1 MILARYIARAMA
13 QGYLLVALVF
23 VALFSFIELIQQ
35 LDDVGAA
42 YRLVDAFLYVLMML
56 PRRLLDA
63 TPVIA
68 LLGTLVPLGLL
79 ADGNEILAMRAA
91 GLPLR
96 RLIGMV
102 LAPGLVLLVL
112 MLLMAQFVA
121 PPLEMRAERMRAA
134 ALAEDVSVDFRGGF
148 WSRDGRSFVN
158 VGRMLRGRT
167 PSDVTVYDFDA
178 AGRLQRYVHAAAR
191 AAWSRTTSG
200 GCRTSWSSSSLPAPA
215 RAQQL
220 AQLDWES
227 FLDAQ
232 QLGVLVVPPQ
242 ALSPIDL
249 YFYVRDLRARNEQV
263 PQEELRLWQQLAQP
277 VVTLA
282 MMLVAIPLVLGS
294 NRVEHAQP
302 ARAGRHGGRHR
313 PVLRQPDARLPGPA
327 AAPAGAADGAGTAD
341 ADPAVC
347 RSPVAPLALALDRA
361 EAERGAALSVL
372 KPAARRRGRCAPR

>member
-42 YRLVDAFLYVLMML
+42 YRMADAFLYVLMML

-102 LAPGLVLLVL
+102 LAPGLTLLLL

-178 AGRLQRYVHAAAR
+178 AGRLQRYVHAQR
-191 AAWSRTTSG
+191 AQLEQGRTW
-200 GCRTSWSSSSLPAPA
+200 RLQDVVVRDLLPAPA
-215 RAQQL
+215 RGQKL
-220 AQLDWES
+220 AQMDWDS
-227 FLDAQ
+227 FLNAQ

-277 VVTLA
+277 LVTLA

-294 NRVEHAQP
+294 NRSSTLS
-302 ARAGRHGGRHR
+302 RR
-313 PVLRQPDARLPGPA
+313 VL
-327 AAPAGAADGAGTAD
+327 AGTVAGIGLYFVSQTLGYLGLLLHL
-341 ADPAVC
+341 P
-347 RSPVAPLALALDRA
+347 APLTALALPTLILLFAGR
-361 EAERGAALSVL
+361 LL
-372 KPAARRRGRCAPR
+372 RRLR

>member
-1 MILARYIARAMA
+1 MILARYIARAMV

-42 YRLVDAFLYVLMML
+42 YRMADAFLYVLMML

-79 ADGNEILAMRAA
+79 ADGNEILAMRSA

-96 RLIGMV
+96 RLVGMV
-102 LAPGLVLLVL
+102 LAPGLTLLLL
-112 MLLMAQFVA
+112 MLLIAQFVA

-178 AGRLQRYVHAAAR
+178 AGRLQRYVHAQR
-191 AAWSRTTSG
+191 AQLEQGRTW
-200 GCRTSWSSSSLPAPA
+200 RLQDVVVRELLPAPA
-215 RAQQL
+215 RGHTL
-220 AQLDWES
+220 AQLEWDS
-227 FLDAQ
+227 FLDAE

-242 ALSPIDL
+242 ALSPLDL
-249 YFYVRDLRARNEQV
+249 YFYVRDLRARNERV

-294 NRVEHAQP
+294 NRSSTLS
-302 ARAGRHGGRHR
+302 RR
-313 PVLRQPDARLPGPA
+313 VL
-327 AAPAGAADGAGTAD
+327 AGTVAGIGLYFVSQTLGYLGLLLHL
-341 ADPAVC
+341 P
-347 RSPVAPLALALDRA
+347 APLTALALPTLILLFAGRLLRA
-361 EAERGAALSVL
+361 LR
-372 KPAARRRGRCAPR
+372 

>member
-42 YRLVDAFLYVLMML
+42 YRMADAFLYVLMML

-102 LAPGLVLLVL
+102 LAPGLTLLLL

-121 PPLEMRAERMRAA
+121 PALEMRAERMRAA

-148 WSRDGRSFVN
+148 WSRDGRSFLN

-178 AGRLQRYVHAAAR
+178 AGRLQRYVHAQQA
-191 AAWSRTTSG
+191 
-200 GCRTSWSSSSLPAPA
+200 SLEQGRVWRLQDVVVKQFEPPPA

-220 AQLDWES
+220 AQLDWDS
-227 FLDAQ
+227 FLNAQ

-277 VVTLA
+277 LVTLA

-294 NRVEHAQP
+294 NRSSTLS
-302 ARAGRHGGRHR
+302 RR
-313 PVLRQPDARLPGPA
+313 VL
-327 AAPAGAADGAGTAD
+327 AGTVAGIGLYFVTQTLGYLGLLLHL
-341 ADPAVC
+341 P
-347 RSPVAPLALALDRA
+347 APLTALALPTLILLFAGR
-361 EAERGAALSVL
+361 LL
-372 KPAARRRGRCAPR
+372 RRLR

>member
-42 YRLVDAFLYVLMML
+42 YRMADAFLYVLMML

-102 LAPGLVLLVL
+102 LAPGLTLLLL

-178 AGRLQRYVHAAAR
+178 AGRLQRYVHAQR
-191 AAWSRTTSG
+191 AQLEQGRIWRLQDVVV
-200 GCRTSWSSSSLPAPA
+200 RDLLPAPA
-215 RAQQL
+215 RGRKL
-220 AQLDWES
+220 AQMDWDS
-227 FLDAQ
+227 FLNAQ

-294 NRVEHAQP
+294 NRSSTLS
-302 ARAGRHGGRHR
+302 RR
-313 PVLRQPDARLPGPA
+313 VL
-327 AAPAGAADGAGTAD
+327 AGTVAGIGLYFVSQTLGYLGLLLHL
-341 ADPAVC
+341 PA
-347 RSPVAPLALALDRA
+347 SLTALALPTLILLFAGR
-361 EAERGAALSVL
+361 LL
-372 KPAARRRGRCAPR
+372 RRLR

>member
-35 LDDVGAA
+35 LDAVEGA
-42 YRLVDAFLYVLMML
+42 YTLVDAFLYVLMML
-56 PRRLLDA
+56 PRRLLDT

-79 ADGNEILAMRAA
+79 ADGNEILAMRSA

-112 MLLMAQFVA
+112 MLLMAQYVA
-121 PPLEMRAERMRAA
+121 PALEMRAERMRAA

-148 WSRDGRSFVN
+148 WSRDGRSFLN
-158 VGRMLRGRT
+158 VGRMLRGRI
-167 PSDVTVYDFDA
+167 PSDVTVYDFDD
-178 AGRLQRYVHAAAR
+178 AGRLQRYLHAERASLEQAR
-191 AAWSRTTSG
+191 VWRLQG
-200 GCRTSWSSSSLPAPA
+200 VVVKQFEPPPAH
-215 RAQQL
+215 AQQL
-220 AQLDWES
+220 AQLDWDS

-232 QLGVLVVPPQ
+232 QLGVLVIPPQ

-294 NRVEHAQP
+294 NRSSTLS
-302 ARAGRHGGRHR
+302 RR
-313 PVLRQPDARLPGPA
+313 VL
-327 AAPAGAADGAGTAD
+327 AGTVAGIGLYFVTQTLGYLGLLLHL
-341 ADPAVC
+341 P
-347 RSPVAPLALALDRA
+347 APLTALALPTLILLFAGR
-361 EAERGAALSVL
+361 LL
-372 KPAARRRGRCAPR
+372 RRLR

>member
-35 LDDVGAA
+35 LDDVGSA
-42 YRLVDAFLYVLMML
+42 YRMADAFLYVLMML

-102 LAPGLVLLVL
+102 LAPGLTLLML

-178 AGRLQRYVHAAAR
+178 AGRLQRYVHAQR
-191 AAWSRTTSG
+191 AQLEQGRTW
-200 GCRTSWSSSSLPAPA
+200 RLQDVVVRDLLPAPA
-215 RAQQL
+215 RGQS
-220 AQLDWES
+220 W
-227 FLDAQ
+227 
-232 QLGVLVVPPQ
+232 
-242 ALSPIDL
+242 
-249 YFYVRDLRARNEQV
+249 RR
-263 PQEELRLWQQLAQP
+263 W
-277 VVTLA
+277 T
-282 MMLVAIPLVLGS
+282 
-294 NRVEHAQP
+294 
-302 ARAGRHGGRHR
+302 
-313 PVLRQPDARLPGPA
+313 
-327 AAPAGAADGAGTAD
+327 GT
-341 ADPAVC
+341 
-347 RSPVAPLALALDRA
+347 RS
-361 EAERGAALSVL
+361 
-372 KPAARRRGRCAPR
+372 

>member
-35 LDDVGAA
+35 LDDVEGA
-42 YRLVDAFLYVLMML
+42 YTLVDAFLYVLMML

-102 LAPGLVLLVL
+102 LAPGLTLLML

-121 PPLEMRAERMRAA
+121 PALEMRAERMRAA

-148 WSRDGRSFVN
+148 WSRDGRSFLN

-167 PSDVTVYDFDA
+167 PSDVTVYDFDD
-178 AGRLQRYVHAAAR
+178 AGRLQRYLHAER
-191 AAWSRTTSG
+191 A
-200 GCRTSWSSSSLPAPA
+200 SLEQDRVWRLQDVVVKQFEPPPA

-220 AQLDWES
+220 AQLDWDS

-277 VVTLA
+277 LVTLA

-294 NRVEHAQP
+294 NRSSTLS
-302 ARAGRHGGRHR
+302 RR
-313 PVLRQPDARLPGPA
+313 VL
-327 AAPAGAADGAGTAD
+327 AGTVAGIGLYFVTQTLGYLGLLLHL
-341 ADPAVC
+341 P
-347 RSPVAPLALALDRA
+347 APLTALALPTLILLFAGR
-361 EAERGAALSVL
+361 LL
-372 KPAARRRGRCAPR
+372 RRLR

>member
-35 LDDVGAA
+35 LDDVEGA
-42 YRLVDAFLYVLMML
+42 YTLVDAFLYVLMML

-102 LAPGLVLLVL
+102 LAPGLTLLML

-121 PPLEMRAERMRAA
+121 PALEMRAERMRAA

-148 WSRDGRSFVN
+148 WSRDGRSFLN

-167 PSDVTVYDFDA
+167 PSDVTVYDFDD
-178 AGRLQRYVHAAAR
+178 AGRLRRYLHAER
-191 AAWSRTTSG
+191 A
-200 GCRTSWSSSSLPAPA
+200 SLEQDRVWRLQDVVVKQFEPPPA

-220 AQLDWES
+220 AQLDWDS

-277 VVTLA
+277 LVTLA

-294 NRVEHAQP
+294 NRSSTLS
-302 ARAGRHGGRHR
+302 RR
-313 PVLRQPDARLPGPA
+313 VL
-327 AAPAGAADGAGTAD
+327 AGTVAGIGLYFVTQTLGYLGLLLHL
-341 ADPAVC
+341 P
-347 RSPVAPLALALDRA
+347 APLTALALPTLILLFAGR
-361 EAERGAALSVL
+361 LL
-372 KPAARRRGRCAPR
+372 RRLR

>member
-35 LDDVGAA
+35 LDDVGSA
-42 YRLVDAFLYVLMML
+42 YRMADAFLYVLMML

-102 LAPGLVLLVL
+102 LAPGLTLLLL

-178 AGRLQRYVHAAAR
+178 AGRLQRYVHAQR
-191 AAWSRTTSG
+191 AQLEQGRTW
-200 GCRTSWSSSSLPAPA
+200 RLQDVVVRDLLPAPA
-215 RAQQL
+215 RGQKL
-220 AQLDWES
+220 AQMDWDS
-227 FLDAQ
+227 FLNAQ

-277 VVTLA
+277 LVTLA

-294 NRVEHAQP
+294 NRSSTLS
-302 ARAGRHGGRHR
+302 RR
-313 PVLRQPDARLPGPA
+313 VL
-327 AAPAGAADGAGTAD
+327 AGTVAGIGLYFVSQTLGYLGLLLHL
-341 ADPAVC
+341 P
-347 RSPVAPLALALDRA
+347 APLTALALPTLILLFAGR
-361 EAERGAALSVL
+361 LL
-372 KPAARRRGRCAPR
+372 RRLR

>member
-35 LDDVGAA
+35 LDDVGSA
-42 YRLVDAFLYVLMML
+42 YRMADAFLYVLMML

-102 LAPGLVLLVL
+102 LAPGLTLLML

-178 AGRLQRYVHAAAR
+178 AGRLQRYVHAQR
-191 AAWSRTTSG
+191 AQLERGRTW
-200 GCRTSWSSSSLPAPA
+200 RLQDVVVRDLLPAPA
-215 RAQQL
+215 RGQKL
-220 AQLDWES
+220 AQLDWDS
-227 FLDAQ
+227 FLNAQ

-294 NRVEHAQP
+294 NRSSTLS
-302 ARAGRHGGRHR
+302 RR
-313 PVLRQPDARLPGPA
+313 VL
-327 AAPAGAADGAGTAD
+327 AGTVAGIGLYFVSQTLGYLGLLLHL
-341 ADPAVC
+341 P
-347 RSPVAPLALALDRA
+347 APLTALALPTLILLFAGR
-361 EAERGAALSVL
+361 LL
-372 KPAARRRGRCAPR
+372 RRLR

>member
-35 LDDVGAA
+35 LDDVEGA
-42 YRLVDAFLYVLMML
+42 YTLVDAFLYVLMML

-102 LAPGLVLLVL
+102 LAPGLTLLLL

-121 PPLEMRAERMRAA
+121 PALEMRAERMRAA

-148 WSRDGRSFVN
+148 WSRDGRSFLN

-167 PSDVTVYDFDA
+167 PSDVTVYDFDD
-178 AGRLQRYVHAAAR
+178 AGRLQRYLHAQR
-191 AAWSRTTSG
+191 A
-200 GCRTSWSSSSLPAPA
+200 SLEQGRVWRLQDVVVKQFEPPPA

-220 AQLDWES
+220 AQLDWDS
-227 FLDAQ
+227 FLNAQ
-232 QLGVLVVPPQ
+232 QLGVLVIPPQ

-282 MMLVAIPLVLGS
+282 MMLVAVPLVLGS
-294 NRVEHAQP
+294 NRSSTLS
-302 ARAGRHGGRHR
+302 RR
-313 PVLRQPDARLPGPA
+313 VL
-327 AAPAGAADGAGTAD
+327 AGTVAGIGLYFVSQTLGYVGLLLHL
-341 ADPAVC
+341 P
-347 RSPVAPLALALDRA
+347 APLTALALPTLILLFAGR
-361 EAERGAALSVL
+361 LL
-372 KPAARRRGRCAPR
+372 RRLR

>member
-35 LDDVGAA
+35 LDDVEGA
-42 YRLVDAFLYVLMML
+42 YTLVDAFLYVLMML

-102 LAPGLVLLVL
+102 LAPGLTLLML

-148 WSRDGRSFVN
+148 WSRDGRSFLN

-178 AGRLQRYVHAAAR
+178 AGRLQRYLHAQR
-191 AAWSRTTSG
+191 A
-200 GCRTSWSSSSLPAPA
+200 SLEQDRVWRLQDVVVKQFEPPPA

-220 AQLDWES
+220 AQLEWSS
-227 FLDAQ
+227 FLNAQ
-232 QLGVLVVPPQ
+232 QLGVLVIPPQ

-277 VVTLA
+277 LVTLA
-282 MMLVAIPLVLGS
+282 MMLVAVPLVLGS
-294 NRVEHAQP
+294 NRSSTLS
-302 ARAGRHGGRHR
+302 RR
-313 PVLRQPDARLPGPA
+313 VL
-327 AAPAGAADGAGTAD
+327 AGTVAGIGLYFVSQTLGYLGLLLHL
-341 ADPAVC
+341 P
-347 RSPVAPLALALDRA
+347 APLTALALPTLILLFAGR
-361 EAERGAALSVL
+361 LL
-372 KPAARRRGRCAPR
+372 RRLR

>member
-42 YRLVDAFLYVLMML
+42 YRMADAFLYVLMML

-102 LAPGLVLLVL
+102 LAPGLTLLLL

-121 PPLEMRAERMRAA
+121 PALEMRAERMRAA

-148 WSRDGRSFVN
+148 WSRDGRSFLN

-178 AGRLQRYVHAAAR
+178 AGRLQRYVHAQR
-191 AAWSRTTSG
+191 A
-200 GCRTSWSSSSLPAPA
+200 SLEQGRVWRLQDVVVKQFEPPPA

-220 AQLDWES
+220 AQLDWDS
-227 FLDAQ
+227 FLNAQ
-232 QLGVLVVPPQ
+232 QLGVLVIPPQ

-282 MMLVAIPLVLGS
+282 MMLVAVPLVLGS
-294 NRVEHAQP
+294 NRSSTLS
-302 ARAGRHGGRHR
+302 RR
-313 PVLRQPDARLPGPA
+313 VL
-327 AAPAGAADGAGTAD
+327 AGTVAGIGLYFVSQTLGYVGLLLHL
-341 ADPAVC
+341 P
-347 RSPVAPLALALDRA
+347 APLTALALPTLILLFAGR
-361 EAERGAALSVL
+361 LL
-372 KPAARRRGRCAPR
+372 RRLR

>member
-42 YRLVDAFLYVLMML
+42 YRMADAFLYVLMML

-102 LAPGLVLLVL
+102 LAPGLTLLLL

-121 PPLEMRAERMRAA
+121 PALEMRAERMRAA

-148 WSRDGRSFVN
+148 WSRDGRSFLN

-178 AGRLQRYVHAAAR
+178 AGRLQRYLHAQR
-191 AAWSRTTSG
+191 A
-200 GCRTSWSSSSLPAPA
+200 SLEQGRVWRLQDVVVKQFEPPPA

-220 AQLDWES
+220 AQLDWDS
-227 FLDAQ
+227 FLNAQ
-232 QLGVLVVPPQ
+232 QLGVLVIPPQ

-277 VVTLA
+277 LVTLA

-294 NRVEHAQP
+294 NRSSTLS
-302 ARAGRHGGRHR
+302 RR
-313 PVLRQPDARLPGPA
+313 VL
-327 AAPAGAADGAGTAD
+327 AGTVAGIGLYFVSQTLGYLGLLLHL
-341 ADPAVC
+341 P
-347 RSPVAPLALALDRA
+347 APLTALALPTLILLFAGR
-361 EAERGAALSVL
+361 LL
-372 KPAARRRGRCAPR
+372 RRLR

>member
-35 LDDVGAA
+35 LDDVGVA
-42 YRLVDAFLYVLMML
+42 YRMVDAFLYVLMML

-102 LAPGLVLLVL
+102 LAPGLTLLML

-134 ALAEDVSVDFRGGF
+134 ALSEDVSVDFRGGF
-148 WSRDGRSFVN
+148 WSRDGRSFLN

-178 AGRLQRYVHAAAR
+178 AGRLQRYLHAQR
-191 AAWSRTTSG
+191 A
-200 GCRTSWSSSSLPAPA
+200 SLEQDRVWRLQDVVVKQFEPPPA

-220 AQLDWES
+220 AQLDWDS

-232 QLGVLVVPPQ
+232 QLGVLVIPPQ

-277 VVTLA
+277 LVTLA

-294 NRVEHAQP
+294 NRSSTLS
-302 ARAGRHGGRHR
+302 RR
-313 PVLRQPDARLPGPA
+313 VL
-327 AAPAGAADGAGTAD
+327 AGTVAGIGLYFVSQTLGYLGLLLHL
-341 ADPAVC
+341 P
-347 RSPVAPLALALDRA
+347 APLTALALPTLILLFAGR
-361 EAERGAALSVL
+361 LL
-372 KPAARRRGRCAPR
+372 RRLR

>member
-42 YRLVDAFLYVLMML
+42 YRMADAFLYVLMML

-102 LAPGLVLLVL
+102 LAPGLTLLLL

-121 PPLEMRAERMRAA
+121 PALEMRAERMRAA

-148 WSRDGRSFVN
+148 WSRDGRSFLN

-178 AGRLQRYVHAAAR
+178 AGRLQRYVHAQQA
-191 AAWSRTTSG
+191 
-200 GCRTSWSSSSLPAPA
+200 SLEQGRVWRLQDVVVKQFEPPPA

-220 AQLDWES
+220 AQLDWDS
-227 FLDAQ
+227 FLNAQ
-232 QLGVLVVPPQ
+232 QLGVLVIPPQ

-277 VVTLA
+277 LVTLA

-294 NRVEHAQP
+294 NRSSTLS
-302 ARAGRHGGRHR
+302 RR
-313 PVLRQPDARLPGPA
+313 VL
-327 AAPAGAADGAGTAD
+327 AGTVAGIGLYFVSQTLGYLGLLLHL
-341 ADPAVC
+341 P
-347 RSPVAPLALALDRA
+347 APLTALALPTLILLFAGR
-361 EAERGAALSVL
+361 LL
-372 KPAARRRGRCAPR
+372 RRLR

>member
-42 YRLVDAFLYVLMML
+42 YRMADAFLYVLMML

-102 LAPGLVLLVL
+102 LAPGLTLLLL

-121 PPLEMRAERMRAA
+121 PALEMRAERMRAA

-148 WSRDGRSFVN
+148 WSRDGRSFLN

-178 AGRLQRYVHAAAR
+178 AGRLQRYVHAQQA
-191 AAWSRTTSG
+191 
-200 GCRTSWSSSSLPAPA
+200 SLEQGRVWRLQDVVVKQFEPPPA

-220 AQLDWES
+220 AQLDWDS
-227 FLDAQ
+227 FLNAQ

-277 VVTLA
+277 LVTLA

-294 NRVEHAQP
+294 NRSSTLS
-302 ARAGRHGGRHR
+302 RR
-313 PVLRQPDARLPGPA
+313 VL
-327 AAPAGAADGAGTAD
+327 AGTVAGIGLYFVSQTLGYLGLLLHL
-341 ADPAVC
+341 P
-347 RSPVAPLALALDRA
+347 APLTALALPTLILLFAGR
-361 EAERGAALSVL
+361 LL
-372 KPAARRRGRCAPR
+372 RRLR

>member
-42 YRLVDAFLYVLMML
+42 YRMADAFLYVLMML

-102 LAPGLVLLVL
+102 LAPGLTLLLL

-121 PPLEMRAERMRAA
+121 PALEMRAERMRAA

-178 AGRLQRYVHAAAR
+178 AGRLQRYVHAQR
-191 AAWSRTTSG
+191 AQLEQGRTW
-200 GCRTSWSSSSLPAPA
+200 RLQDVVVRDLLPAPA
-215 RAQQL
+215 RGQKL
-220 AQLDWES
+220 AQMDWDS
-227 FLDAQ
+227 FLNAQ

-277 VVTLA
+277 LVTLA

-294 NRVEHAQP
+294 NRSSTLS
-302 ARAGRHGGRHR
+302 RR
-313 PVLRQPDARLPGPA
+313 VL
-327 AAPAGAADGAGTAD
+327 AGTVAGIGLYFVSQTLGYLGLLLHL
-341 ADPAVC
+341 P
-347 RSPVAPLALALDRA
+347 APLTALALPTLILLFAGR
-361 EAERGAALSVL
+361 LL
-372 KPAARRRGRCAPR
+372 RRLR

>member
-1 MILARYIARAMA
+1 MILARYIARAMT

-23 VALFSFIELIQQ
+23 VALFSFIEIIQQ
-35 LDDVGAA
+35 LDEVGDA
-42 YRLVDAFLYVLMML
+42 YRLVDAFAYVLMML
-56 PRRLLDA
+56 PRRLLDT

-91 GLPLR
+91 GVSLH

-102 LAPGLVLLVL
+102 LVPGLGLLML
-112 MLLMAQFVA
+112 MLLAAQFVA
-121 PPLEMRAERMRAA
+121 PALEMRAERMRAA

-167 PSDVTVYDFDA
+167 PADVAVYEFDA
-178 AGRLQRYVHAAAR
+178 AGRLQRYLHADR
-191 AAWSRTTSG
+191 GRLGQDHVWQLQDVVVKQF
-200 GCRTSWSSSSLPAPA
+200 LPPPA
-215 RAQQL
+215 RAQRL
-220 AQLDWES
+220 AELDWES

-249 YFYVRDLRARNEQV
+249 YFYVRDLRARREQV
-263 PQEELRLWQQLAQP
+263 PQEELRLWQQIAQP

-282 MMLVAIPLVLGS
+282 MMLVAIPLVMGS
-294 NRVEHAQP
+294 NRSSTLS
-302 ARAGRHGGRHR
+302 RR
-313 PVLRQPDARLPGPA
+313 VL
-327 AAPAGAADGAGTAD
+327 AGTVAGIGLYL
-341 ADPAVC
+341 ASQTLGYLGLLLHLP
-347 RSPVAPLALALDRA
+347 APLTALALPTLILLFAGRL
-361 EAERGAALSVL
+361 LSRL
-372 KPAARRRGRCAPR
+372 R

>member
-1 MILARYIARAMA
+1 MILARYIAHSMA
-13 QGYLLVALVF
+13 RGYLLVALVF

-35 LDDVGAA
+35 LGDLTDT
-42 YRLVDAFLYVLMML
+42 YRLLDAFVYVLMML
-56 PRRLLDA
+56 PRRLLDT
-63 TPVIA
+63 TPVVA

-102 LAPGLVLLVL
+102 LAPGLTLLML

-121 PPLEMRAERMRAA
+121 PALEMRAERMRAA

-148 WSRDGRSFVN
+148 WSRDGRSFLN

-167 PSDVTVYDFDA
+167 PSDVTVYDFDD
-178 AGRLQRYVHAAAR
+178 AGRLRRYLHAER
-191 AAWSRTTSG
+191 A
-200 GCRTSWSSSSLPAPA
+200 SLEQDRVWRLQDVVVKQFEPPPA

-220 AQLDWES
+220 AQLDWDS

-277 VVTLA
+277 LVTLA

-294 NRVEHAQP
+294 NRSSTLS
-302 ARAGRHGGRHR
+302 RR
-313 PVLRQPDARLPGPA
+313 VL
-327 AAPAGAADGAGTAD
+327 AGTVAGIGLYFVTQTLGYLGLLLHL
-341 ADPAVC
+341 P
-347 RSPVAPLALALDRA
+347 APLTALALPTLILLFAGR
-361 EAERGAALSVL
+361 LL
-372 KPAARRRGRCAPR
+372 RRLR